1 MSATA
6 SDLVGL
12 LTDLNLSLNLHVLW
26 KEAQDLDESTSGR
39 SIWHGILTRFG
50 IQFKNQGDWSSH
62 ILLTTISWEIT
73 SINIDFDPPS
83 PCELSWE
90 SDELAIGGMD
100 GWTSYRG
107 YGYISNSPSFSALR
121 SQCFA
126 SSVCDSPRLSPLH
139 PYSMAPRLEVS
150 FSSLRSLSTYT
161 NWEFSLI

>member
-39 SIWHGILTRFG
+39 SIWHGIFTRFG
-50 IQFKNQGDWSSH
+50 IQFKNQGDWSPH

-100 GWTSYRG
+100 RWTSYRG
-107 YGYISNSPSFSALR
+107 YGYISKSPPFFGSTFSMLR
-121 SQCFA
+121 FVSL
-126 SSVCDSPRLSPLH
+126 RLTSPLH

>member
-39 SIWHGILTRFG
+39 NIWHGILTRFG

-100 GWTSYRG
+100 T
-107 YGYISNSPSFSALR
+107 
-121 SQCFA
+121 
-126 SSVCDSPRLSPLH
+126 
-139 PYSMAPRLEVS
+139 
-150 FSSLRSLSTYT
+150 
-161 NWEFSLI
+161 